1 MLEKKNRI
9 LITTVVKEQFGSWLR
24 AGVRRTKW
32 VRNKG
37 GDEKKGEEARMGIDT
52 ASRNSSIGREGR
64 IGEGKEMACSSHI
77 ELGKGLDRVEGVDGP
92 RLGRE
97 SEGGL
102 LH

>member
-1 MLEKKNRI
+1 MKKKQDIDHNC
-9 LITTVVKEQFGSWLR
+9 VVKEQFGSWLR

-32 VRNKG
+32 VRNNT

-52 ASRNSSIGREGR
+52 ASRNSSIGREER
-64 IGEGKEMACSSHI
+64 TGEGKEMACSSHM
-77 ELGKGLDRVEGVDGP
+77 ELGKGLDGVEGVDGP

-102 LH
+102 LY